1 MVFTI
6 LGPTACGKTT
16 LAVALAHELNGE
28 IISADSRQVYR
39 GMDIGTGK
47 DLDEYT
53 IDGQKIAYHLIDIC
67 EAGEKYNVYEYQHD
81 FHSAYSD
88 IISRQKT
95 PILCGGT
102 GLYIESILK
111 GFRLLKVP
119 ENPILRRELA
129 EKPIEELKNILA
141 SYTSL
146 HNNSDLDSAKRTIR
160 AIEIAKFTTEQP
172 ADYEEFSPIKSTIIG
187 LDISRDERR
196 EKITRR
202 LKFRLENGMLEEI
215 KTLLKSGIASE
226 NLIYYGLEYKFATLY
241 LQKEL
246 TYNEMFTQLETAI
259 HQFSK
264 RQMTW
269 CRGMERRG
277 FKIHWINATL
287 PTEEKLELVKNLL

>member
-1 MVFTI
+1 MLTI

-160 AIEIAKFTTEQP
+160 AIEIAKFTAEQP

-269 CRGMERRG
+269 FRGMERRG